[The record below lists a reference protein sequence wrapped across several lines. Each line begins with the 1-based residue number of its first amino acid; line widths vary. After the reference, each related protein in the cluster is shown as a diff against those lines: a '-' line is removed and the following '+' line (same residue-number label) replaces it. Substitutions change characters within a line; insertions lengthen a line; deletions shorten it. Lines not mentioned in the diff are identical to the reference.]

1 MSHPML
7 KSLNLILQPLLLLP
21 HNLVITLVSLT
32 SAFDLPIEHLVLLPV
47 ELLQPLHFL
56 LDSLVPLALI
66 LIAHLLKPDHIGQIE
81 HLLLQLP
88 TFDLV
93 QGQHLHLL
101 PILFCLL

>member
-7 KSLNLILQPLLLLP
+7 ESLNLIFQPLLLLP
-21 HNLVITLVSLT
+21 HNLVVTLVSLT
-32 SAFDLPIEHLVLLPV
+32 SAFDFPIEHLVLLPV

-66 LIAHLLKPDHIGQIE
+66 LVAHLLKPDHIGQIK

-88 TFDLV
+88 TFNLV
-93 QGQHLHLL
+93 QGQHLNLL